1 MNQEPHV
8 PVTTT
13 LKLPAELKSRIGRL
27 AEAAGK
33 TPHAWMIEALSEEA
47 RRAEERAAFIAEALA
62 AEAEIESTGKVYAID
77 EVFTSLKKRI
87 AGENPPRPSPR
98 VSPASRKRN

>member
-1 MNQEPHV
+1 V

-13 LKLPAELKSRIGRL
+13 LKLPTELKSRIAPL

-47 RRAEERAAFIAEALA
+47 RRAEARAAFVAEALE
-62 AEAEIESTGKVYAID
+62 AEAETESSGKVYAAD
-77 EVFTSLKKRI
+77 EVFASMKKRI
-87 AGENPPRPSPR
+87 AGKD
-98 VSPASRKRN
+98 ASRPNRRISASSREQN

>member
-1 MNQEPHV
+1 M

-13 LKLPAELKSRIGRL
+13 LKLPAELKSRIGPL

-62 AEAEIESTGKVYAID
+62 AEAEIESTGKVYAAD
-77 EVFTSLKKRI
+77 EVFASLRKRI
-87 AGENPPRPSPR
+87 AGEVAPRAIPL
-98 VSPASRKRN
+98 VSRKQS